1 MCCIYVFAV
10 LVFLCVFIC
19 AWHVCNRLIIAD
31 LMLTFADIR
40 GLGDDDNAPTSSRYR
55 LRPRRRIVSAGRCH
69 VYTSH
74 ACQLGDRLV
83 VSDRSVAADT
93 PGQVG
98 QRPIELQAE
107 VCCAVAATVQN

>member
-1 MCCIYVFAV
+1 MS
-10 LVFLCVFIC
+10 
-19 AWHVCNRLIIAD
+19 
-31 LMLTFADIR
+31 
-40 GLGDDDNAPTSSRYR
+40 PTET
-55 LRPRRRIVSAGRCH
+55 GRNSTQHGCH

-74 ACQLGDRLV
+74 ACQLGDRLAV
-83 VSDRSVAADT
+83 IDRSVAADT